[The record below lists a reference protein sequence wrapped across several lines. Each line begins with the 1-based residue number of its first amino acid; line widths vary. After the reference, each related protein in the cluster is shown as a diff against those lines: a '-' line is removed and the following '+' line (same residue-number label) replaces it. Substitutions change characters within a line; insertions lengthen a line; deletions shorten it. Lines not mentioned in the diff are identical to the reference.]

1 MLKILGSIY
10 MPPEASTV
18 AHEVDWLFNF
28 ILGITAFFCLLIFAG
43 MVVFCI
49 KYRHRPGHQGGE
61 APGHSTGL
69 ELTWTIIPLIIVL
82 VVFFY
87 GFRGFLDMSVVPPNS
102 YEIIVQSKMWNWA
115 FQYPNGTVTSE
126 LHVPKDRPIRLVL
139 TSDDVIHSFYVPAFR
154 TQKMSVPGRYNR
166 AWFQA
171 TELGEF
177 PIYCA
182 QYCGT
187 SHSKMLSKVV
197 VEEPTQ
203 FDRWLEEASNP
214 EKQTDFKPWKAGEDI
229 YKSRGCIQC
238 HTIDGTHSTGPTWK
252 DMFGSQVPLSDGTT
266 VVADE
271 NYVRDSVLY
280 PTKQIVK
287 GYQAVMPS
295 YLGGLKDKQIDWV
308 IAYMK
313 TISEPYKKSA
323 GASGAVPT
331 SAPMHK
337 DEPARSAGSNLK

>member
-1 MLKILGSIY
+1 MLQTLASLY
-10 MPPEASTV
+10 MPPQASTV
-18 AHEVDWLFNF
+18 APDVDWLFNF
-28 ILGITAFFCLLIFAG
+28 ILGITIFFCLVIFAG
-43 MVVFCI
+43 LVVFSI

-61 APGHSTGL
+61 SPGHSTGL

-87 GFRGFLDMSVVPPNS
+87 GFRGFLNMSVVPPNS

-126 LHVPKDRPIRLVL
+126 LHVPKDLPIRLVL

-171 TELGEF
+171 TKLGEF

-187 SHSKMLSKVV
+187 SHGEMRSKVV
-197 VEEPTQ
+197 VQEPGN

-214 EKQTDFKPWKAGEDI
+214 EKQADFTPQKAGADI

-238 HTIDGTHSTGPTWK
+238 HSIDGSHGTGPTWK
-252 DMFGSQVPLSDGTT
+252 DMFGSKVALSDGTS

-280 PTKQIVK
+280 PNKHIVQ

-313 TISEPYKKSA
+313 TISA
-323 GASGAVPT
+323 NANTGAATPVT
-331 SAPMHK
+331 APAHP
-337 DEPARSAGSNLK
+337 DAPARSAGSNLK